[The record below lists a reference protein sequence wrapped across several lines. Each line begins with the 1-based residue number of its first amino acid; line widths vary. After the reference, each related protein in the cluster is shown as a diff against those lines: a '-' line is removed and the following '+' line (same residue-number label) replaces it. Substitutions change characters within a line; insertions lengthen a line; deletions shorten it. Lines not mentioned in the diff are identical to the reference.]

1 MTLTLRAPLEERIAI
16 QSKTAANGHTNGI
29 TPSESR
35 GVQVVIDGEDLDIAL
50 QYGPSAGLGKLRHLM
65 EDLQS
70 QIHHRE
76 TKQGGDGWAVSFGSG
91 TQDLMYKVCFVH
103 DGLRG
108 EKVRVGCSQ
117 ELACRT
123 V

>member
-1 MTLTLRAPLEERIAI
+1 MTLTLRSPLEERIAI
-16 QSKTAANGHTNGI
+16 NSKTANGHTNGV
-29 TPSESR
+29 TPTES

-76 TKQGGDGWAVSFGSG
+76 KAKEQSGAEWAVSFGSG
-91 TQDLMYKVCFVH
+91 TQDLMYKVSFLPC
-103 DGLRG
+103 
-108 EKVRVGCSQ
+108 
-117 ELACRT
+117 
-123 V
+123 